1 MKIFILSTVK
11 DGRWSVVTV
20 ASRIADIG
28 GVVLGTRVPGVEI
41 M

>member
-1 MKIFILSTVK
+1 VKIFILSTVK

-20 ASRIADIG
+20 ASRIADIE
-28 GVVLGTRVPGVEI
+28 GVVLGTWGTRVEI